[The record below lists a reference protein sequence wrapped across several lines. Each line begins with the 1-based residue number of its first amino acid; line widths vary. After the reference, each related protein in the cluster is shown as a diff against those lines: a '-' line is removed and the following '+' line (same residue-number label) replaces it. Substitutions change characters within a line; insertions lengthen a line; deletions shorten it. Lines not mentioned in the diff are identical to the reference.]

1 MCEVF
6 SKKILLTNVCSTAT
20 ENQKFQKLWHNELKF
35 YLKKNLTLL
44 DSSVKQYQ
52 FSQINAIIYRRRS
65 TKDLNCDYKL
75 IYSIPKSGALMLSLE
90 LERLSVAR
98 NFCKLNDFFWE
109 APAVGKYL
117 VAWSKVNKLLQ
128 EDILWLETGPITTE
142 QKLYWLLQL
151 ESSTENKFLFFKF
164 KVWNYEPTK
173 PESKSLTVLTVASD
187 CLPVCWA
194 SSWTLIFML

>member
-20 ENQKFQKLWHNELKF
+20 ENQKFKKLWHNELKF

-142 QKLYWLLQL
+142 QNWLLQL
-151 ESSTENKFLFFKF
+151 GSSTENKFLFFKF
-164 KVWNYEPTK
+164 KVWNNEPTK

-187 CLPVCWA
+187 CLPAWRA